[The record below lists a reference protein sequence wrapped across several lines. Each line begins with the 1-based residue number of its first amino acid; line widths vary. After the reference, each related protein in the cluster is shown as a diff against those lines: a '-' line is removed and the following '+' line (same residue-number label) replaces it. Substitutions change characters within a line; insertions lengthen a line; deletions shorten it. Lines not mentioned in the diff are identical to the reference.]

1 MGKYHPNKFP
11 GESEAYRDKRDQLL
25 DAEINLRKQ
34 IEQVA
39 ALRRQLPQGGLIK
52 EDYVFNEGATD
63 LSDRST
69 VKQTKLSELFATGKN
84 TLVIYSFMFAPDWE
98 KACPSC
104 TSILDGLDGS
114 AQHICA
120 KVNLAVVAKAPI
132 EKIREWA
139 RGRGW
144 SKLRLL
150 SSRDNS
156 YNRDYFA
163 ESDQRGQM
171 PAINIFQKANN
182 QTHHFYNSELLYAP
196 TEPDQDPRHVDLIWP
211 MWNLFDMT
219 PEGRGKDWRPKHSY

>member
-1 MGKYHPNKFP
+1 MGQFHAIKFP
-11 GESEAYRDKRDQLL
+11 GETEAYRHKRDQLL

-34 IEQVA
+34 IEHVA
-39 ALRRQLPQGGLIK
+39 ALRRQLPQGGLLK
-52 EDYVFNEGATD
+52 EDYVFTESAGD
-63 LSDRST
+63 LSNHST
-69 VKQTKLSELFATGKN
+69 TKQTKLSELFAAGKN

-104 TSILDGLDGS
+104 SSILDGIDGG
-114 AQHICA
+114 AQHVYA
-120 KVNLAVVAKAPI
+120 KVNFAVVAKAPI

-150 SSRDNS
+150 SSQGNS

-171 PAINIFQKANN
+171 PALNVFQKAN
-182 QTHHFYNSELLYAP
+182 QQIHHFYNSELLYAP

-219 PEGRGKDWRPKHSY
+219 PEGRGRDWRPKHSY